1 MKNIL
6 LLLTITVLS
15 LQQATAYFP
24 SGDSLKQDTTKVKQK
39 KKEKIKKGLN
49 FGVLPIV
56 GYTTDI
62 GFAYGASVSMYNY
75 GDGTIYP
82 DYKYMLYVEVSRT
95 TKGQGT
101 NQIFFDS
108 KDLIH
113 GIRITSDVSYLTELK
128 LDFYGF
134 NGYDAIYNTPF
145 IEEGNP
151 DYISRV
157 FYAYQRKFLRV
168 TADADGNLIGHK
180 FRWHFGMGYYKFDIE
195 SVDID
200 KINKGEK
207 EEDKVEKTDLLYD
220 KYIKW
225 GIIREDEKNG
235 GDMPYFKVGLTYDT
249 RDNENNPMHGLW
261 DEVMLMMTPKLFPG
275 QQSSFSRISV
285 IHRQYFPIIK
295 SKLSF
300 AYRLAYQGTI
310 GGRTPFYIEPYMITA
325 ISFVTTIDGLGGA
338 KTLRGIL
345 RNRVVG
351 DGEVYGNAEFRYI
364 FLKTVVWKQNIFLTL
379 NAFCDAGRVVKN
391 YDVPET
397 LNGQPYPEGYFDFGA
412 EKLHVSY
419 GGGLNLIMN
428 ENFVI
433 STDFGFTTDKRD
445 GNLGFYAGIGY
456 LF

>member
-1 MKNIL
+1 MKNL
-6 LLLTITVLS
+6 LIFLTFIFIAFQS
-15 LQQATAYFP
+15 QAYFP
-24 SGDSLKQDTTKVKQK
+24 TSDSLATDSTKVK

-82 DYKYMLYVEVSRT
+82 DYKYMLYLEYSRT

-101 NQIFFDS
+101 TQIFFDS
-108 KDLIH
+108 KGLIP
-113 GIRITSDVSYLTELK
+113 GLRITSDISYLTELQ

-134 NGYDAIYNTPF
+134 NGYDAVYNRTF
-145 IEEGNP
+145 TEKGNP
-151 DYISRV
+151 QYISKV
-157 FYAYQRKFLRV
+157 FYRFQRKFLRV
-168 TADADGNLIGHK
+168 TADGDGNILGRK
-180 FRWHFGMGYYKFDIE
+180 LRWHLGLGYYKFNIE
-195 SVDID
+195 SVNID
-200 KINKGEK
+200 KYNKGQK
-207 EEDKVEKTDLLYD
+207 EEDKIEKTDLLYD

-225 GIIREDEKNG
+225 GIIKEDEKDG
-235 GDMPYFKVGLTYDT
+235 GDMPYLKLGLTYDT
-249 RDNENNPMHGLW
+249 RDNENDPMEGMW
-261 DEVMLMMTPKLFPG
+261 DEVMFIFSPKILPS
-275 QQSSFSRISV
+275 QQRSFTKVSV
-285 IHRQYFPIIK
+285 IHRQYLPIIK
-295 SKLSF
+295 DRFSF

-310 GGRTPFYIEPYMITA
+310 AGRTPFYLESYMITA
-325 ISFVTTIDGLGGA
+325 VSFATTIDGLGGA

-351 DGEVYGNAEFRYI
+351 KGMVYGNAEFRYI
-364 FLKTVVWKQNIFLTL
+364 FLKTVIWKQNIFLSL
-379 NAFCDAGRVVKN
+379 NAFGDAGRVVQK

-397 LNGQPYPEGYFDFGA
+397 FNGQPYPAGYFDFGA
-412 EKLHVSY
+412 EKFHFSY

-428 ENFVI
+428 RNFII

-445 GNLGFYAGIGY
+445 GNFGFYAGIGY